1 MNIFDFTTDKDSDK
15 EYPYKILVYPNITYM
30 RDLEKDSYVVVLRNV
45 IKELNKVRD
54 DIHWTIMSPG
64 DIKSLTF
71 ENTTQIPINLP
82 SYPNAMRC
90 HFNYNEIKSNIR
102 WKHTD
107 YDVVYS
113 HLPEHT
119 LQLKNLLVNDTNIDP
134 KFIGYCHWYE
144 VDENT
149 NYSERML
156 LHNFNGM
163 LRMEE
168 CGVNSVWLKE
178 LVLKEAKKVFNHQY
192 VNQLDSIIKPHY
204 LGIDKINEV
213 KVPTKKKTIIFNHR
227 DNYYTGWS
235 WFIERMDELWN
246 RRQDFKV
253 YTTLADLDKPYA
265 KRMKISDRD
274 EYLDFIRSM
283 HIGVGTF
290 QKYSA
295 WSISTTDSLSMGVP
309 YVLPN
314 KLCYPEMVGSNY
326 PLLYDNKEDF
336 LNKINGALDD
346 DGSVENAKKY
356 LDTKIKEFPWNKRV
370 LKWFDNWNFLNPNE
384 FSMIGDKSE
393 SYGKILEFISKKKS
407 VTKKEILDYMGWGV
421 RIAFN
426 PYRNKLRTESNIR
439 FTKNRYEVI

>member
-1 MNIFDFTTDKDSDK
+1 MNIFDFTKDVDNDK
-15 EYPYKILVYPNITYM
+15 EYKYKILVYPNITYM

-45 IKELNKVRD
+45 IKELNKVRG
-54 DIHWTIMSPG
+54 DIHWTIMSPM

-102 WKHTD
+102 WKYTD

-119 LQLKNLLVNDTNIDP
+119 LQLKHLLVNDTNIDP
-134 KFIGYCHWYE
+134 KFVGYCHWYE

-274 EYLDFIRSM
+274 EYLDFISSM

-314 KLCYPEMVGSNY
+314 KLCYPEMVGSDY
-326 PLLYDNKEDF
+326 PLLYDNKDDF